1 MATYIELAQ
10 LMEQSDLIRKVGVA
24 ARVAAEAIRVNATA
38 TAAQKA
44 WAREA
49 LENNATVAR
58 KLLGSVLIQNKNATV
73 AQIESASDA
82 TIQTAVDAAVPLFAV

>member
-1 MATYIELAQ
+1 MATYIELSQ
-10 LMEQSDLIRKVGVA
+10 LMEQTDLLRKVGVA
-24 ARVAAEAIRVNATA
+24 ARVAAEAIRVNGAA

-49 LENNATVAR
+49 LENNANVSR

-73 AQIESASDA
+73 AQIESASDS
-82 TIQTAVDAAVPLFAV
+82 TIQTAVDAAVPLFTA